1 MDYYLL
7 GQKIR
12 KLRNLHHMSQAN
24 LAELV
29 DVSTNYIGQ
38 IERGD
43 RKPSLETLVALCNA
57 LNTSMDYILS
67 DSIPQNDD
75 QLTLD
80 ILNKLQHLNKAE
92 KRFFY
97 STIIDFLSLKEPSK
111 DEKNT

>member
-12 KLRNLHHMSQAN
+12 KLRNLHHMSQAK
-24 LAELV
+24 LAELI

-57 LNTSMDYILS
+57 LNTNMDYILS
-67 DSIPQNDD
+67 DSLSLNED

-80 ILNKLQHLNKAE
+80 ILNKLQHLNKDE
-92 KRFFY
+92 KRYFY
-97 STIIDFLSLKEPSK
+97 STLTDFIYLKEHSTNIK
-111 DEKNT
+111 

>member
-12 KLRNLHHMSQAN
+12 KLRNLHHMSQAE
-24 LAELV
+24 LAELI

-57 LNTSMDYILS
+57 LNTNMDYILS
-67 DSIPQNDD
+67 DSLSLNED

-80 ILNKLQHLNKAE
+80 ILNKLQRLNKDE

-97 STIIDFLSLKEPSK
+97 STITDFIYLKEHSTN
-111 DEKNT
+111 EK

>member
-24 LAELV
+24 LAELI

-57 LNTSMDYILS
+57 LNTNMDYILS
-67 DSIPQNDD
+67 DSLSLNED

-80 ILNKLQHLNKAE
+80 ILNKLQ
-92 KRFFY
+92 
-97 STIIDFLSLKEPSK
+97 SLTK
-111 DEKNT
+111 DEKQFFYNTITDFIYLKQRSTRDV

>member
-1 MDYYLL
+1 MDYYLF

-12 KLRNLHHMSQAN
+12 KLRNLHHMSQAK
-24 LAELV
+24 LAELI

-43 RKPSLETLVALCNA
+43 RKPSLETVVALCNA
-57 LNTSMDYILS
+57 LNTNMDYLLS
-67 DSIPQNDD
+67 DSLTLNED

-80 ILNKLQHLNKAE
+80 ILNKLQHLNKDE

-97 STIIDFLSLKEPSK
+97 STITDFIYLKKHSTC
-111 DEKNT
+111 DE